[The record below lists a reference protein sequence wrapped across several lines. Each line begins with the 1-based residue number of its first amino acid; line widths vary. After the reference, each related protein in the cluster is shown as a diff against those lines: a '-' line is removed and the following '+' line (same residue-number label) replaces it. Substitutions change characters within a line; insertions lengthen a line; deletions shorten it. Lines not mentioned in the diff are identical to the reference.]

1 MRAGH
6 DVSLE
11 INLDA
16 GVPLAGVK
24 SASHEIDVQQVDEKR
39 AVVRLKDQ
47 ATIPNKDFLL
57 TYGVASDTIKDA
69 VLAHNS
75 DRGGF
80 FTLILQPPQRVQAED
95 VMPKEMVFVLDTSG
109 SMSGEPIETAKKT
122 MQLALNTLYPHDTFN
137 LITFSGDTE
146 ILFPEPVPAT
156 PENLRKAKQFLSSRS
171 GEGGTE
177 MMKAIKAALD
187 PSDSQYHVRI
197 ATFMTDGQVGN
208 DNEILAEVQKHKNA
222 RVFAMGFGS
231 SPNRALLDKMT
242 QYGRGEVDYVAE
254 TSNSSNVA
262 SRFNNRIRNPLLTD
276 LSVEWSDLSITEVFP
291 KNIPDLF
298 SAKPV
303 ILSGRYKT
311 GGKGTIRLKGKMA
324 GQDFVREIPVELPD
338 VEEANDSLATLW
350 ARNKIDDLSAEEV
363 ASTGDATALE
373 QKREEIAQL
382 GLTFKLMTRY
392 TSFIAVDEA
401 IYTGGDD
408 PRRVDVPVETHAATI
423 GGNVT
428 VMASAATTTPYC
440 AFTVQSIT
448 QHSIQDLPIQGRSFV
463 GLLTLTP
470 GTALS
475 FQSGVSMRGQTTN
488 FVIDGVHANFGIT
501 PGGESPGASAAGQIP
516 ALTASGGANGAITVD
531 AAQEVQIQSAWAQTE
546 SNVPQL
552 SVTTRSGSNSFHG
565 SAFHFFGNDKFDAND
580 PFANARGLDKPAK
593 RLNLFG
599 GTIGGPI
606 KRDQTFFFASYEG
619 LRLRQPM
626 TGITDVPSVSAR
638 QAAPD
643 AIRPFLNAFPLPT
656 GASRPDGFAEF
667 AATFANPAR
676 HEVGSILELD
686 HMLHPT

>member
-1 MRAGH
+1 MSRVTVTQNFENPFPDKIEAVYTFPFPEMAAVDDLTMQIGDRTIKGKIMRRTDASAAYAAAKQMGKVVSLLDQERPNVFTQHVANILPGQQIQVTISYVETLKYEEGSYQWSFPMVVAQRYNSGNSDGDDSSRLNPPRVPSGMRAGH

-16 GVPLAGVK
+16 GVPIVSVK
-24 SASHEIDVQQVDEKR
+24 SASHEIDVQQADEKR

-69 VLAHNS
+69 VLAHHS

-122 MQLALNTLYPHDTFN
+122 MHLALNTLYPHDTFN

-208 DNEILAEVQKHKNA
+208 DKEILAEVQKHRNA

-242 QYGRGEVDYVAE
+242 QYGRGEVDYVAQ

-291 KNIPDLF
+291 INIPDLF

-324 GQDFVREIPVELPD
+324 VRILF
-338 VEEANDSLATLW
+338 
-350 ARNKIDDLSAEEV
+350 ARF
-363 ASTGDATALE
+363 
-373 QKREEIAQL
+373 R
-382 GLTFKLMTRY
+382 
-392 TSFIAVDEA
+392 
-401 IYTGGDD
+401 
-408 PRRVDVPVETHAATI
+408 
-423 GGNVT
+423 
-428 VMASAATTTPYC
+428 
-440 AFTVQSIT
+440 
-448 QHSIQDLPIQGRSFV
+448 
-463 GLLTLTP
+463 
-470 GTALS
+470 
-475 FQSGVSMRGQTTN
+475 
-488 FVIDGVHANFGIT
+488 
-501 PGGESPGASAAGQIP
+501 
-516 ALTASGGANGAITVD
+516 
-531 AAQEVQIQSAWAQTE
+531 
-546 SNVPQL
+546 
-552 SVTTRSGSNSFHG
+552 
-565 SAFHFFGNDKFDAND
+565 
-580 PFANARGLDKPAK
+580 
-593 RLNLFG
+593 
-599 GTIGGPI
+599 
-606 KRDQTFFFASYEG
+606 
-619 LRLRQPM
+619 
-626 TGITDVPSVSAR
+626 
-638 QAAPD
+638 
-643 AIRPFLNAFPLPT
+643 
-656 GASRPDGFAEF
+656 
-667 AATFANPAR
+667 
-676 HEVGSILELD
+676 
-686 HMLHPT
+686 